1 MIEELSVVRPDFP
14 SVDSIR
20 SVFQGFLRQEF
31 GLIEDAIERR
41 VAELD
46 SLRALRTQ
54 TPLNGLADLEDD
66 IGLSNAQLD
75 TTLAFVIESLTEA
88 EAVGVNASEQWA
100 DVDRFLLSR
109 AAELT
114 GRLQLAIAERS
125 TARDRIQ
132 DARTANADPAEMAAL
147 DLRFRVAELRIDRLS
162 RGLDATADLLD
173 SRRLPTAPY
182 RQLLIQATGEVTSD
196 VLNPTVAVGLVRD

>member
-54 TPLNGLADLEDD
+54 TPLNGLADL
-66 IGLSNAQLD
+66 
-75 TTLAFVIESLTEA
+75 
-88 EAVGVNASEQWA
+88 
-100 DVDRFLLSR
+100 DRFLLSR